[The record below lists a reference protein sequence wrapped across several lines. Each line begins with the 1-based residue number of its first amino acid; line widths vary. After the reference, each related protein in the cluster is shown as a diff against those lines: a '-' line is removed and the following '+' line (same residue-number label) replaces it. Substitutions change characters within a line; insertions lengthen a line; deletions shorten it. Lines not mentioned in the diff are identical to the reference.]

1 MIKQFTILVLFLYA
15 ASPLI
20 ASNEAV
26 AEIDANTLQ
35 GLTREA
41 FVSTNDFEN
50 LKITID
56 RLKSNAESC
65 ADSIVDLQLGLSSL
79 SHDERI
85 IREKDLQRIIND
97 YSNISSELVS
107 ISSVEGEGDRAQTL
121 YALQS
126 DLETL
131 ETELNALQTYVQTY
145 LGHLTTGDKKWYFLD
160 SGFLAGTNNSFTA
173 DAAISQYVYLVGQ
186 TFRTKIDSV
195 ITKIKIRLPMGMP
208 LSSDRVFISPYNSTL
223 STNTFINAVSVETN
237 EAPVYTYNFPDFHTY
252 ALTPYVFG
260 LRGTSTYPFGA
271 YCCTNEYVDDFGY
284 LCIGNLTRANPTQYA
299 MSLQTQYDLCFEMV
313 FQSDTNLIVSADGIE
328 LKNGANIK
336 ISGSRVTT
344 ISELNTKISQATQN
358 MYYALSNHVFGTSSI
373 ADNSIT
379 ADKLASNAVIT
390 VKIYD
395 AAVITRKIANEA
407 ITESK
412 ISTNAV
418 TTIKIKNGAVTT
430 DKIAN
435 RAITE
440 SKISTNAVT
449 AISIENGAITSD
461 KIAERAIIGSKI
473 STNAVTAIS
482 IDNGAITSDKI
493 AERAITGNKIS
504 TNAVT
509 AVSRENG
516 AVTSDK
522 IADGAVVLG
531 KIQSGA
537 IISDNINDGAITY
550 RKIAMGAVTEE
561 KIQAGAV
568 TTDKIENCAITED
581 KIGTGAITESKILTN
596 AVTTIKINDGAITKD
611 KIADGSIIGSKLST
625 NAVTTVKIA
634 DSSITG
640 IKLAEDSISSNKII
654 TSSIYKKH
662 LSTNLTSDL
671 IFSGGGTVTGCL
683 EVAHMKFNAEADWL
697 IGQTNICSDIVLLNE
712 DARIRSNAGQL
723 KLSASQG
730 EAISAESF
738 LSFDSGTQ
746 AGIVMITNGLKE
758 VDIPC
763 ENITSEAIIMLTP
776 RQIVTNLWWS
786 VQPVP
791 SDSKIKITI
800 DKEWPIDLFFNY
812 FIIRK

>member
-1 MIKQFTILVLFLYA
+1 MTDTSKCLLFFFLALNVLVAIGEL
-15 ASPLI
+15 S
-20 ASNEAV
+20 E
-26 AEIDANTLQ
+26 EINADTLQ
-35 GLTREA
+35 GLTQEA

-50 LKITID
+50 LKVAID

-107 ISSVEGEGDRAQTL
+107 ISSVEGEGNRAQTL

-126 DLETL
+126 DLEAL
-131 ETELNALQTYVQTY
+131 EAELNALQTYIQTY
-145 LGHLTTGDKKWYFLD
+145 LGHLTIGDKKWYFLD

-173 DAAISQYVYLVGQ
+173 DASISQYVYLVGQ

-195 ITKIKIRLPMGMP
+195 ITKIKIRLPIGMP
-208 LSSDRVFISPYNSTL
+208 LSPDRVFISPYNSTL
-223 STNTFINAVSVETN
+223 STNTFINATSVETN

-271 YCCTNEYVDDFGY
+271 YCCTNEYIDDFGY

-299 MSLQTQYDLCFEMV
+299 MSLQIQYDLCFDMV
-313 FQSDTNLIVSADGIE
+313 FQSDTNMIVSADGIE
-328 LKNGANIK
+328 LKNGANIR

-344 ISELNTKISQATQN
+344 ISELNTKIAQSTQN
-358 MYYALSNHVFGTSSI
+358 LRYAISNHVFGASSI
-373 ADNSIT
+373 ANNAIT
-379 ADKLASNAVIT
+379 TDKIASDAITSDKIVSNAVTT
-390 VKIYD
+390 VKIED
-395 AAVITRKIANEA
+395 NAITSNKIANNAVIADKISNGA

-412 ISTNAV
+412 ISA
-418 TTIKIKNGAVTT
+418 
-430 DKIAN
+430 
-435 RAITE
+435 
-440 SKISTNAVT
+440 
-449 AISIENGAITSD
+449 GAIT
-461 KIAERAIIGSKI
+461 
-473 STNAVTAIS
+473 
-482 IDNGAITSDKI
+482 TS
-493 AERAITGNKIS
+493 
-504 TNAVT
+504 
-509 AVSRENG
+509 
-516 AVTSDK
+516 
-522 IADGAVVLG
+522 
-531 KIQSGA
+531 
-537 IISDNINDGAITY
+537 
-550 RKIAMGAVTEE
+550 
-561 KIQAGAV
+561 
-568 TTDKIENCAITED
+568 
-581 KIGTGAITESKILTN
+581 
-596 AVTTIKINDGAITKD
+596 KINDGAVNSYKIAAGSITTAKISD
-611 KIADGSIIGSKLST
+611 GAVNSDKLSANSVSANKIVDGAIFTEKLADNAVSTTKIAGNAITSGKIADCSVTSGKIDN
-625 NAVTTVKIA
+625 NAVTSEKIAIGSVTSNKIASNAVTSDKIA

-662 LSTNLTSDL
+662 LSPNLTSDL
-671 IFSGGGTVTGCL
+671 IFSGGGMVTGCL
-683 EVAHMKFNAEADWL
+683 EVTHMKFNVEADWF

-712 DARIRSNAGQL
+712 DARIRNNAGQL